1 MPVLITA
8 DEAVEAAEKAAL
20 SSCLRRGSMIILHF
34 SDWFFAQKVIMTIII
49 KIIANTVID
58 IARL

>member
-8 DEAVEAAEKAAL
+8 DEAVEAAL
-20 SSCLRRGSMIILHF
+20 SNCFRRDSMIILHF